1 VSDPRVLAFDT
12 SAAHCASALLIGD
25 RVVAHR
31 HEDMMRGQAEGLM
44 PMLEAV
50 IGDAG
55 LAWED
60 LDAIG
65 VGTGP
70 GNFTGIR
77 IAVAAARG
85 LSMALCIPAIGV
97 SRFDALVAGQQ
108 APAAACVAAPR
119 GRCWLRCDGAAPCL
133 IDPMTWVPAAHLRG
147 AVLVGDRAEPIAA
160 RIGARAAA
168 PVDPLAVA
176 IARLAGDRLSDPGPP
191 PAPLYLRPPDA
202 ALPDTAPPIILP

>member
-31 HEDMMRGQAEGLM
+31 HDDMMRGQAEALM

-50 IGDAG
+50 LGAAG
-55 LAWED
+55 AAWED

-65 VGTGP
+65 VCTGP

-85 LSMALCIPAIGV
+85 LSMALSIPAIGV
-97 SRFDALVAGQQ
+97 SRFDALVAGQK

-119 GRCWLRCDGAAPCL
+119 GRCWLRRDGADASL
-133 IDPMTWVPAAHLRG
+133 IDPMTWMPAADLRG
-147 AVLVGDRAEPIAA
+147 AVLVGDQAEAIAE

-168 PVDPLAVA
+168 PVDPMAVA
-176 IARLAGDRLSDPGPP
+176 IARLARDRLSDPGPP

-202 ALPDTAPPIILP
+202 TLPDTAPPTILP